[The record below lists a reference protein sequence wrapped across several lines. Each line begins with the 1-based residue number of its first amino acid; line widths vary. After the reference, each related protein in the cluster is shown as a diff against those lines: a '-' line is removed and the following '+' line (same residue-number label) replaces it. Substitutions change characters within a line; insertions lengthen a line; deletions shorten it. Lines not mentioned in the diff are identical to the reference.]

1 MYFLDYRKFSVISGI
16 REVED
21 QEALQEDTTMDRAKK
36 LLEIKT
42 NLIEMRS
49 TLSRCIDGATEH
61 KEELSDEDIDAFHMA
76 SENMV
81 IATRQL
87 ETGIKDARTKFN
99 GEKVA

>member
-1 MYFLDYRKFSVISGI
+1 
-16 REVED
+16 
-21 QEALQEDTTMDRAKK
+21 MDRAKK

-61 KEELSDEDIDAFHMA
+61 KEALTDDDIEAFHMA

-87 ETGIKDARTKFN
+87 ETGIKDARAKLN